1 MIGFGL
7 VLAAVGLGDL
17 AAAGLSGLPLRHAD
31 VLRGTA
37 VAAAVA
43 AAGALAAEAPLGSAV
58 AVTALATV
66 TFYSWALLRRE
77 SARAGEA
84 AGRLALYALMALGL
98 GLATGLVLS
107 GQWNDIAGD
116 RLDRW
121 LLDLPYPVI
130 AGADVGSFSLAL
142 GALAFLTSSANG
154 AVRMLLRAAGGPHLE
169 EQAEVLRGGRVI
181 GVLERLLVFGLAVAG
196 QLGAAALVAT
206 AKGVL
211 RFPELSKLPA
221 GPEVDDETGLP
232 GRADYATEYFLL
244 GSLSS
249 WSLAL
254 SAAVLF

>member
-1 MIGFGL
+1 MIGFAI
-7 VLAAVGLGDL
+7 VLAAIGLADL
-17 AAAGLSGLPLRHAD
+17 ATTGLSGIPGRHVD

-37 VAAAVA
+37 ASAAIS

-58 AVTALATV
+58 AVVGLATV
-66 TFYSWALLRRE
+66 TYYAWAQLRRE
-77 SARAGEA
+77 SARG
-84 AGRLALYALMALGL
+84 GRMAQRMALFAMLALAL

-107 GQWNDIAGD
+107 GQWADILGD

-121 LLDLPYPVI
+121 LLDLPYPVL
-130 AGADVGSFSLAL
+130 ASADVGSFSLAA
-142 GALAFLTSSANG
+142 GAVVFLASSANG
-154 AVRMLLRAAGGPHLE
+154 VVRMALRVAGGPQVE

-181 GVLERLLVFGLAVAG
+181 GVLERVLIFGLAVTG
-196 QLGAAALVAT
+196 ELGAAALVAT

-221 GPEVDDETGLP
+221 GQAVDDETGLP